1 MRNSRVS
8 GPFGGA
14 DGAVC
19 AFETRRFREGEAT
32 VKSYRHR
39 VRGQISATAMVCA
52 LILMVMLCPAQTREM
67 RYDLAEFEREKSH
80 NADWAVNRGE
90 PQGNQFAALAQINAT
105 NVHKLRPA
113 WEHRTGDASERST
126 MYANPLVVNG
136 VMYIT
141 TPSLR
146 AEALNAATGARIW
159 SFNPAEHNN
168 GVVIRLRNRGV
179 SYWKGAEGERIF
191 HFVRDRAYAIDA
203 KTGQLIRSFG
213 TGGYIDLRQNLGVDP
228 AGVVV
233 EMTSPG
239 AVYKNLLILGSRVN
253 ESYGSS
259 PGHIRAYDT
268 VTGQLK
274 WIFHTI
280 PQRGQFGYDT
290 WNWPEGETF
299 GGANAWGGVTVDER
313 RGWVFV
319 ATGSATDDFYGG
331 FRKGSNLFSNCVL
344 ALDATTGERKWHYQT
359 VRHDIWDYDNPPA
372 PILVTLKSGNATR
385 DAVVQLTKMGLTFV
399 LDRDTGEPI
408 FPVQDVPVPHSDV
421 PGEEAWPTQPIP
433 LKPPPLVRQAI
444 TEADLTNITPEA
456 RDYALREFRKYRAGS
471 IYTPPSLQGTLTMP
485 GHLGGAQW
493 HGGSFDSQLN
503 VLYVNVNEMPTINRL
518 RPVFD
523 SASREGRQSTGT
535 QLGRQIYETTCMS
548 CHGADRKGSPPHVPG
563 LLDMKLSR
571 QEFRTVVVEGR
582 NIMPAYRR
590 FQARE
595 IDALAAYLSSAPETA
610 PAGTPA
616 ARRYSV
622 DGYVQFTDPHGV
634 PAIAPPWGTLNAIDL
649 VKGEILWKVPLGEY
663 PQLAAKGIRNTGTM
677 NFGGAV
683 ATGGGLVF
691 IAATADEKIR
701 AFEKHSGRMLWEH
714 QLPAGGYATPSVY
727 MVNGRQYVAIAAGG
741 SGKNGT
747 KSGDAIIAFALPEE
761 PARPN
766 LAGRGNSEW
775 IELFDGKTLNGWAHM
790 NGAHSF
796 VVEDGAIVGRT
807 VESSASINSFLCSLQ
822 EFDDFE
828 LELETYMDQVTNSGI
843 QFRTRIRPVPGSGT
857 AGQSF
862 AGRVNGPQVEIRRYY
877 PGQPTTGVLYGEA
890 LGTGWLSSQQKV
902 ENGHRHFVDE
912 GWNKLRLV
920 ARGPRIQTWVN
931 GHQIEDLTNEEVY
944 KTHSKGFIGLQIHGI
959 GDRELK
965 DPVHTGLSLTR
976 SQPLIVKFRNIRIRP
991 LSAGN

>member
-1 MRNSRVS
+1 MTVSRFSPRRTFPVAAV
-8 GPFGGA
+8 PGA
-14 DGAVC
+14 S
-19 AFETRRFREGEAT
+19 F
-32 VKSYRHR
+32 
-39 VRGQISATAMVCA
+39 
-52 LILMVMLCPAQTREM
+52 LIVLLCTAQTREV
-67 RYDLAEFEREKSH
+67 RYDLSEVGREKLRS
-80 NADWAVNRGE
+80 ADWPVNRGD
-90 PQGNQFAALAQINAT
+90 PKGNQFAALAQINAT
-105 NVHKLRPA
+105 NAHKLQPA
-113 WEHRTGDASERST
+113 WEYHTGDASARST

-136 VMYIT
+136 VMYVT
-141 TPSLR
+141 TPSLK
-146 AEALNAATGARIW
+146 AEALHAATGVRIW

-191 HFVRDRAYAIDA
+191 HFVRDRVYAIDA
-203 KTGQLIRSFG
+203 KSGTLLRSFG
-213 TGGYIDLRQNLGVDP
+213 KNGFIDLRENLGVDP
-228 AGVVV
+228 AGVTV

-253 ESYGSS
+253 ESYGAS
-259 PGHIRAYDT
+259 PGHIRAFDT

-274 WIFHTI
+274 WIFHTV
-280 PQRGQFGYDT
+280 PQQGEFGYDT
-290 WNWPEGETF
+290 WEWPQGETF
-299 GGANAWGGVTVDER
+299 GGANAWGGVTVDEQ

-331 FRKGSNLFSNCVL
+331 FRKGRNLFANCVL
-344 ALDATTGERKWHYQT
+344 ALDATTGKRKWHYQT
-359 VRHDIWDYDNPPA
+359 VRHDLWDYDNPPA
-372 PILVTLKSGNATR
+372 PILVTLRSGNTAR

-408 FPVQDVPVPHSDV
+408 FPVHDVPVPRSDV
-421 PGEEAWPTQPIP
+421 PGEEAWPTQPVP

-456 RDYALREFRKYRAGS
+456 REHALQEFRKYRSGS
-471 IYTPPSLQGTLTMP
+471 IYTPPSLQGTLTLP

-493 HGGSFDSQLN
+493 HGGSFDPQLN

-518 RPVFD
+518 RPVYD
-523 SASREGRQSTGT
+523 AGREGRPAVGT
-535 QLGRQIYETTCMS
+535 PGQLGREIYETTCMS
-548 CHGADRKGSPPHVPG
+548 CHGADRKGSPPQVPG
-563 LLDMKLSR
+563 LLNMKLSR

-590 FQARE
+590 FRAQE
-595 IDALAAYLSSAPETA
+595 LDALAAYLGSAPDAA
-610 PAGTPA
+610 PGGNST

-622 DGYVQFTDPHGV
+622 DGYVQFTDPQGM

-683 ATGGGLVF
+683 ATGGGLIF

-701 AFEKHSGRMLWEH
+701 AFEKHSGRTLWEH

-727 MVNGRQYVAIAAGG
+727 MVNGKQYVAIAAGG

-747 KSGDAIIAFALPEE
+747 KSGDSIIAFALPDEE
-761 PARPN
+761 EKPKLP
-766 LAGRGNSEW
+766 GNNTRASHAEW
-775 IELFDGKTLNGWAHM
+775 IQLFDGKTLNGWVHM
-790 NGAHSF
+790 NGAHTF

-843 QFRTRIRPVPGSGT
+843 QVRTRVRPVPGSGA

-862 AGRVNGPQVEIRRYY
+862 AGRVNGPQLEIRRYY

-902 ENGHRHFVDE
+902 ENGHRYFVDE

-931 GHQIEDLTNEEVY
+931 GHLIEDLTNEDVY
-944 KTHSKGFIGLQIHGI
+944 KTHTKGFIGLQIHGI
-959 GDRELK
+959 GDREIK
-965 DPVHTGLSLTR
+965 DPVHAGRSITK
-976 SQPLIVKFRNIRIRP
+976 SQPLIVKFRNIRVRP
-991 LSAGN
+991 LSANE

>member
-1 MRNSRVS
+1 MTVSRFSPRRTFPVAAV
-8 GPFGGA
+8 PGA
-14 DGAVC
+14 S
-19 AFETRRFREGEAT
+19 F
-32 VKSYRHR
+32 
-39 VRGQISATAMVCA
+39 
-52 LILMVMLCPAQTREM
+52 LIVLLCTAQTREV
-67 RYDLAEFEREKSH
+67 RYDLSEVGREKLRS
-80 NADWAVNRGE
+80 ADWPVNRGD
-90 PQGNQFAALAQINAT
+90 PKGNQFAALAQINAT
-105 NVHKLRPA
+105 NAHKLQPA
-113 WEHRTGDASERST
+113 WEYHTGDASARST

-136 VMYIT
+136 VMYVT
-141 TPSLR
+141 TPSLK
-146 AEALNAATGARIW
+146 AEALHAATGVRIW

-191 HFVRDRAYAIDA
+191 HFVRDRVYAIDA
-203 KTGQLIRSFG
+203 KSGTLLRSFG
-213 TGGYIDLRQNLGVDP
+213 KNGFIDLRENLGVDP
-228 AGVVV
+228 AGVTV

-253 ESYGSS
+253 ESYGAS
-259 PGHIRAYDT
+259 PGHIRAFDT

-274 WIFHTI
+274 WIFHTV
-280 PQRGQFGYDT
+280 PQQGEFGYDT
-290 WNWPEGETF
+290 WEWPQGETF
-299 GGANAWGGVTVDER
+299 GGANAWGGVTVDEQ

-331 FRKGSNLFSNCVL
+331 FRKGRNLFANCVL
-344 ALDATTGERKWHYQT
+344 ALDATTGKRKWHYQT
-359 VRHDIWDYDNPPA
+359 VRHDLWDYDNPPA
-372 PILVTLKSGNATR
+372 PILVTLRSGNTAR

-408 FPVQDVPVPHSDV
+408 FPVHDVPVPRSDV
-421 PGEEAWPTQPIP
+421 PGEEAWPTQPVP

-456 RDYALREFRKYRAGS
+456 REHALQEFRKYRSGS
-471 IYTPPSLQGTLTMP
+471 IYTPPSLQGTLTLP

-493 HGGSFDSQLN
+493 HGGSFDPQLN

-518 RPVFD
+518 RPVYD
-523 SASREGRQSTGT
+523 AGREGRPAVGT
-535 QLGRQIYETTCMS
+535 PGQLGREIYETTCMS
-548 CHGADRKGSPPHVPG
+548 CHGADRKGSPPQVPG
-563 LLDMKLSR
+563 LLNMKLSR

-590 FQARE
+590 FRAQE
-595 IDALAAYLSSAPETA
+595 LDALAAYLGSAPDAA
-610 PAGTPA
+610 PGGNST

-622 DGYVQFTDPHGV
+622 DGYVQFTDPQGM

-683 ATGGGLVF
+683 ATGGGLIF
-691 IAATADEKIR
+691 SAATADEKIR
-701 AFEKHSGRMLWEH
+701 AFEKHSGRTLWEH

-727 MVNGRQYVAIAAGG
+727 MVNGKQYVAIAAGG

-747 KSGDAIIAFALPEE
+747 KSGDSIIAFALPDEE
-761 PARPN
+761 EKPKLP
-766 LAGRGNSEW
+766 GNNTRASHAEW
-775 IELFDGKTLNGWAHM
+775 IQLFDGKTLNGWVHM
-790 NGAHSF
+790 NGAHTF

-843 QFRTRIRPVPGSGT
+843 QVRTRVRPVPGSGA

-862 AGRVNGPQVEIRRYY
+862 AGRVNGPQLEIRRYY

-902 ENGHRHFVDE
+902 ENGHRYFVDE

-931 GHQIEDLTNEEVY
+931 GHLIEDLTNEDVY
-944 KTHSKGFIGLQIHGI
+944 KTHTKGFIGLQIHGI
-959 GDRELK
+959 GDREIK
-965 DPVHTGLSLTR
+965 DPVHAGRSITK
-976 SQPLIVKFRNIRIRP
+976 SQPLIVKFRNIRVRP
-991 LSAGN
+991 LSANE